1 MAPKAHRATGVELN
15 VATPAGSDLRWI
27 NGPSDRRASQPL
39 ITAPVAGLIWR
50 KLLANR
56 GRTIRCMTE
65 RSTLVMTARSAREP
79 TPNPAPIACSEC
91 GLRALC
97 LPLMMSEDDLKRL
110 DALVDSRRFVK
121 RGQALFR
128 SGDRFEAVY
137 AIRSG
142 FFKTR
147 LASTDGQE
155 QVTGFQMA
163 GEVLGLAGISTEVH
177 PCDAVAL
184 EDSQVCVIRYGQLE
198 SLSREFTDLQRQF
211 HKVMSR
217 EIVADH
223 DLMRLLGNRRA
234 EERVA
239 AFVLDL
245 TRRLRSRGFSSASL
259 VLRMTRE
266 EIGTYLGLTLETV
279 SRCFSRLHDD
289 GVLRVQRRR
298 VDILDP
304 AALVRLVDGP

>member
-1 MAPKAHRATGVELN
+1 MR
-15 VATPAGSDLRWI
+15 TPG
-27 NGPSDRRASQPL
+27 
-39 ITAPVAGLIWR
+39 
-50 KLLANR
+50 
-56 GRTIRCMTE
+56 
-65 RSTLVMTARSAREP
+65 SAR
-79 TPNPAPIACSEC
+79 IACADCS
-91 GLRALC
+91 LRSLC
-97 LPLMMSEDDLKRL
+97 LPLLMSEDDLKRL

-128 SGDRFEAVY
+128 TGDRFEAVY
-137 AIRSG
+137 AIRAG

-163 GEVLGLAGISTEVH
+163 GEVLGLDGISTEMH

-184 EDSQVCVIRYGQLE
+184 EDSEVCVIRYGQLE
-198 SLSREFTDLQRQF
+198 FLSREFTDLQRQF

-217 EIVADH
+217 EIVNDH
-223 DLMRLLGNRRA
+223 GMMRLLGNRRA

-245 TRRLRSRGFSSASL
+245 TQRLRLRGFSASSL

-289 GVLRVQRRR
+289 GVLRVHRRQ
-298 VDILDP
+298 VDVL
-304 AALVRLVDGP
+304 GP

>member
-1 MAPKAHRATGVELN
+1 
-15 VATPAGSDLRWI
+15 
-27 NGPSDRRASQPL
+27 
-39 ITAPVAGLIWR
+39 
-50 KLLANR
+50 
-56 GRTIRCMTE
+56 
-65 RSTLVMTARSAREP
+65 MTARSVRMRTPGTAR
-79 TPNPAPIACSEC
+79 IACADCS
-91 GLRALC
+91 LRSLC
-97 LPLMMSEDDLKRL
+97 LPLLMSEDDLKRL

-128 SGDRFEAVY
+128 TGDRFEAVY
-137 AIRSG
+137 AIRAG

-163 GEVLGLAGISTEVH
+163 GEVLGLDGISTEMH
-177 PCDAVAL
+177 LCDAVAL
-184 EDSQVCVIRYGQLE
+184 EDSEVCVIRYGQLE
-198 SLSREFTDLQRQF
+198 FLSRKFTDLQRQF
-211 HKVMSR
+211 HRVMSR
-217 EIVADH
+217 EIVNDH
-223 DLMRLLGNRRA
+223 GMMRLLGNRRA

-245 TRRLRSRGFSSASL
+245 TQRLRLRGFSASSL

-289 GVLRVQRRR
+289 GVLRVHRRQ
-298 VDILDP
+298 VDVLDP
-304 AALVRLVDGP
+304 TALERLVDGP

>member
-1 MAPKAHRATGVELN
+1 MR
-15 VATPAGSDLRWI
+15 TPG
-27 NGPSDRRASQPL
+27 
-39 ITAPVAGLIWR
+39 
-50 KLLANR
+50 
-56 GRTIRCMTE
+56 
-65 RSTLVMTARSAREP
+65 SAR
-79 TPNPAPIACSEC
+79 IACADCS
-91 GLRALC
+91 LRSLC
-97 LPLMMSEDDLKRL
+97 LPLLMSEDDLKRL

-128 SGDRFEAVY
+128 TGDRFEAVY
-137 AIRSG
+137 AIRAG

-163 GEVLGLAGISTEVH
+163 GEVLGLDGISTEMH

-184 EDSQVCVIRYGQLE
+184 EDSEVCVIRYGQLE
-198 SLSREFTDLQRQF
+198 FLSREFTDLQRQF

-217 EIVADH
+217 EIVNDH
-223 DLMRLLGNRRA
+223 GMMRLLGNRRA

-245 TRRLRSRGFSSASL
+245 TQRLRLRGFSASSL

-289 GVLRVQRRR
+289 GVLRVHRRQ
-298 VDILDP
+298 VDVLDP
-304 AALVRLVDGP
+304 TALERLVDGP